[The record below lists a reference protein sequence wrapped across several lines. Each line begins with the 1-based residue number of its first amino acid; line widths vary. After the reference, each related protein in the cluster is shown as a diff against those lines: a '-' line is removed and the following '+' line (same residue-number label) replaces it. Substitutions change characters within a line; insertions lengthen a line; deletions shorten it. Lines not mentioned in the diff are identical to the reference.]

1 MAYSDL
7 GELQETRKLSRR
19 FVFSAFLLW
28 LGTLVAFFYILH
40 LLFTPAAIAYDQRR
54 AATIVCGMC
63 GLCSLVFGYALVHHR
78 GAHLRVFSE
87 GLELHASGR
96 QYRFRWEQVDF
107 LTLKVTARTVNGI
120 RAATLH
126 EYTLHLADGRKVPI
140 PSGLR
145 DLEQLGQRLEREI
158 YPRAASRAFERLRRN
173 ESVCFGPCK
182 ISNQG
187 LEMSGTLKSWKELEP
202 ITLSGGIF
210 KVRKRGGQTWREVPF
225 SDIPN
230 APVFL
235 QLTQSLRQAS

>member
-1 MAYSDL
+1 MAYTDL
-7 GELQETRKLSRR
+7 GELQETRTMSRR

-28 LGTLVAFFYILH
+28 LCTLVAFFYIGH
-40 LLFTPAAIAYDQRR
+40 LLMTPAAIPLVQRR
-54 AATIVCGMC
+54 AATIVCAMC
-63 GLCSLVFGYALVHHR
+63 GLCSLIFGYALVHHR
-78 GAHLRVFSE
+78 GAHLHVFTD
-87 GLELHASGR
+87 GLELHMAGR
-96 QYRFRWEQVDF
+96 RYRFRWDDVHF

-120 RAATLH
+120 RAATVH
-126 EYTLHLADGRKVPI
+126 EYTLHLADGRKVAI

-145 DLEQLGQRLEREI
+145 DLEQLGQRLEREV

-173 ESVCFGPCK
+173 EAVAFGPCK

-187 LEMSGTLKSWKELEP
+187 LEMSGTMKTWKELEP

-210 KVRKRGGQTWREVPF
+210 TVRKRGGQTWRIIPF
-225 SDIPN
+225 SDVPN

>member
-1 MAYSDL
+1 MAYDHL
-7 GELQETRKLSRR
+7 GELQETRTMSRR
-19 FVFSAFLLW
+19 FLFSAFFLW

-40 LLFTPAAIAYDQRR
+40 LLFTPAAIAYEQRR

-63 GLCSLVFGYALVHHR
+63 GLGSLIFGWALAYHR
-78 GAHLRVFSE
+78 GARLRLFSE
-87 GLELHASGR
+87 GLELYISGHH
-96 QYRFRWEQVDF
+96 YRFRWEDVEF

-120 RAATLH
+120 RAATVH
-126 EYTLHLADGRKVPI
+126 EYTLHLADGRKVAI

-145 DLEQLGQRLEREI
+145 DLERLGQRLEREV

-187 LEMSGTLKSWKELEP
+187 LEMSGTLKNWKELEP

-210 KVRKRGGQTWREVPF
+210 TVRKRGGQTWRVVPF

>member
-1 MAYSDL
+1 MAYDDL
-7 GELQETRKLSRR
+7 GELQETRILSRR
-19 FVFSAFLLW
+19 FLFSAFVIW

-40 LLFTPAAIAYDQRR
+40 LLYTPAAIAHDQRR
-54 AATIVCGMC
+54 AAAIVCALS
-63 GLCSLVFGYALVHHR
+63 GLCSLIFGWMLAHHR
-78 GAHLRVFSE
+78 GARLRIFSE
-87 GLELHASGR
+87 GLELQVPGR
-96 QYRFRWEQVDF
+96 HYRFRWEQVDF

-120 RAATLH
+120 RAATVH
-126 EYTLHLADGRKVPI
+126 EYTLHLADGRKVSI
-140 PSGLR
+140 PSGLQ

-173 ESVCFGPCK
+173 ESVAFGPCK

-187 LEMSGTLKSWKELEP
+187 LEMSGTLKNWKDLEP

-210 KVRKRGGQTWREVPF
+210 TVRKRGGQTWRIVPF
-225 SDIPN
+225 SDVPN